1 MQQGFEKNE
10 KVIALAACIN
20 ETEYPQIR
28 FHKTCC
34 SMFTMKR
41 DLEKLL
47 KENNE
52 PKEKIQCRRS
62 GRSASGT
69 SRECGKLEKEF
80 IFCRRVKYLSGE
92 RRRETLSSCSMF
104 TSVEK
109 IKKAST
115 IIDDCKMMVLSAE
128 DLITKEAHYH
138 ATSYSSYTSIII
150 KITMKLA
157 FKKTQKMTIKKLL
170 SLCSSA

>member
-1 MQQGFEKNE
+1 MQQGLEKNE
-10 KVIALAACIN
+10 KVIVLAACIN

-41 DLEKLL
+41 DLEKLQ

-62 GRSASGT
+62 GRSAS
-69 SRECGKLEKEF
+69 CKLEKEF

-92 RRRETLSSCSMF
+92 RRKETSSCSMF

-115 IIDDCKMMVLSAE
+115 IIDDCRMMVLSAE
-128 DLITKEAHYH
+128 DLIAKEAHYH
-138 ATSYSSYTSIII
+138 ATCYSSYTSIIM
-150 KITMKLA
+150 KIMIKLA

-170 SLCSSA
+170 SLCNSA